1 MTPDCIAPATRRL
14 LPRIAGTCPDLLARA
29 CRKSTP
35 QAGLIIVHTLFFA
48 AEMQTWERCTE
59 YVRRAPQLVH
69 EFLVNTVFNKEHPGT
84 LPTFFATAVD
94 IASRF
99 IFIVYAL

>member
-1 MTPDCIAPATRRL
+1 MTPDYIVPAIRRL

-29 CRKSTP
+29 CRESTP
-35 QAGLIIVHTLFFA
+35 QAGLIIVHTFFFA
-48 AEMQTWERCTE
+48 VEMQPRERCTE
-59 YVRRAPQLVH
+59 YVRRTPQLVH
-69 EFLVNTVFNKEHPGT
+69 EFLVNTVFNKDHPGT
-84 LPTFFATAVD
+84 LPTFFTTAVD